1 MCGAGQ
7 LSGYCN
13 HPPSLA
19 PVRIGNYYGP
29 KQLSGQKPRML
40 LASKGECGVYAQ
52 VKEAGNLGQ
61 QSITLGICLI
71 MSGVNLKGG
80 KFPAQLL
87 MCFFW
92 GQKHI
97 LSNGQ
102 L

>member
-1 MCGAGQ
+1 MHDAGQ

-13 HPPSLA
+13 YPQSLA
-19 PVRIGNYYGP
+19 PVRICNYHRP

-40 LASKGECGVYAQ
+40 FASKGECGVYAQ

-61 QSITLGICLI
+61 HSITLGICLV
-71 MSGVNLKGG
+71 MSGVNLKRG

-87 MCFFW
+87 TCFFS

-97 LSNGQ
+97 SRDGQ